1 MICTIFVI
9 GIYKRQIMIRKTL
22 AAIAASFIFSVLS
35 LSAQER
41 LANGIEFDRYVH
53 NFGDILLDN
62 GPVSC
67 TFTLSNKGNKPVVI
81 YNVTTTCGCTDVE
94 WTREPIRAGGKGEIT
109 VTYSNDEGPYPFDK
123 SLTVYMSDEKKPV
136 ILKLRGVSNEK
147 PRPLEVLYPV
157 HYGSLGVKEDLI
169 SCGNLEQGGSRSDA
183 FMVANLSSAPIN
195 LTFSQISENL
205 TLSVSQNPIPAKG
218 TAEVR
223 FTVKADRDIWG
234 KHTYWAVPLLNGKS
248 YRNGEGS
255 DKIGVRAFTKE
266 NFSNL
271 TDEQK
276 QKGPMPRFETSTFSF
291 GNAKIGTEIHA
302 TFKFKN
308 EGKSDFLIYKVDADA
323 CCYSHSDIPVAG
335 PGETVSFRVHID
347 TKDMK
352 KGESLTIITLT
363 TNSPTRPIINLF
375 VSGYLE

>member
-1 MICTIFVI
+1 MN
-9 GIYKRQIMIRKTL
+9 GSLKLQIMIRKIFASIASLIIL
-22 AAIAASFIFSVLS
+22 ASASLG
-35 LSAQER
+35 AQER

-53 NFGDILLDN
+53 NFGDIMLDS

-67 TFTLSNKGNKPVVI
+67 TFNLTNKGNKPVVI

-147 PRPLEVLYPV
+147 PRPLEELYPV
-157 HYGSLGVKEDLI
+157 HYGALGLKEDI
-169 SCGNLEQGGSRSDA
+169 IACGNLEQGGSRSDA

-205 TLSVSQNPIPAKG
+205 TLSVSPNPIPAKG

-234 KHTYWAVPLLNGKS
+234 KNTYWATPLLNGKS
-248 YRNGEGS
+248 YKNSKGS
-255 DKIGVRAFTKE
+255 EKIGVRAFTKE

-271 TDEQK
+271 TTEQK
-276 QKGPMPRFETSTFSF
+276 QKGPMPRFETSTYSF
-291 GNAKIGTEIHA
+291 GNAKVGTEIHA
-302 TFKFKN
+302 TFTFKN

-323 CCYSHSDIPVAG
+323 CCYSHSDIPVAA
-335 PGETVSFRVHID
+335 PGETVSFRVHVD

-352 KGESLTIITLT
+352 KGENLTIITLT